1 MKKTYKLHNKLLKIL
16 LKENL
21 IFIIGLI
28 VLTPIFQYFK
38 GVENFEFD
46 ALYIKIL
53 IGVVLIFNIP
63 AICILINYYIQNKD
77 TTLEID
83 TQSDLIIIKKKG
95 EIKNYKIS
103 DIEASI
109 YNIGIYY
116 KNAIDNYSRWSTIHS
131 DFGYWYLK
139 FVNGDRYYL
148 SNLLVDFLHEK
159 AFLKKTKYRFRLFP
173 YIDKSS
179 KKVGIEFKK
188 VQIQEKNRVEKFVEK
203 YQSKSE
209 RQLREILDNKKS
221 YQNEA
226 VEAAK
231 IVLKNKNTS

>member
-1 MKKTYKLHNKLLKIL
+1 LKIL

-21 IFIIGLI
+21 IFIIGMI
-28 VLTPIFQYFK
+28 VLIPIFQYFK

-53 IGVVLIFNIP
+53 IGVVFVFNIP

-83 TQSDLIIIKKKG
+83 THTDFIKINKKG
-95 EIKNYKIS
+95 KTKNYKIS
-103 DIEASI
+103 DIEISI

-116 KNAIDNYSRWSTIHS
+116 KNAIDNNSRWSTIHS
-131 DFGYWYLK
+131 DFGYWDLK

-159 AFLKKTKYRFRLFP
+159 AFVKKTKYRFRLFP
-173 YIDKSS
+173 CIDKSN
-179 KKVGIEFKK
+179 KKAGIEFKK
-188 VQIQEKNRVEKFVEK
+188 IQIQEKTRVEKFVEQ
-203 YQSKSE
+203 YQSKNE

-221 YQNEA
+221 YQKEA
-226 VEAAK
+226 VEAAEL
-231 IVLKNKNTS
+231 VLKNKNVG